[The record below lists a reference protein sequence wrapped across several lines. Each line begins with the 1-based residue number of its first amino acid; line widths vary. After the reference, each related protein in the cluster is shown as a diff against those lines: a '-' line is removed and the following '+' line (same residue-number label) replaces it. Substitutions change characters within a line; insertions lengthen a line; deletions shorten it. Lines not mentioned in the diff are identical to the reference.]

1 MAMMETNFNDA
12 PDMIASAL
20 VSYQEGWMSLME
32 LQNAIQIHD
41 NGIQQYF
48 SQLTDYYRSLFE
60 LEALTGQILVAISAQ
75 EGDRR

>member
-1 MAMMETNFNDA
+1 
-12 PDMIASAL
+12 
-20 VSYQEGWMSLME
+20 MSLME
-32 LQNAIQIHD
+32 LLNAIQIHD

-60 LEALTGQILVAISAQ
+60 LEALTGQILVTISAR